1 MAEKPS
7 TIRVQAPAKVNL
19 ILRVLDRR
27 ADGYHNLWSLM
38 HTVGLTDRLTLRL
51 TDRHQDIRLQCNIPD
66 LPTDGRNLVV
76 KAATQFL
83 AAAVRSCGVEIELQK
98 TIPMGG
104 GLGGGSSDAAA
115 TLMALNR
122 LLGLD
127 WPPSRLAGIGAGLGS
142 DVPFFLFA
150 PSAVISGKGEA
161 VVPVTVKGSRWIVLV
176 NPGAAI
182 NTGWAYQ
189 RLAEQRTSIKP
200 LSAEL
205 EQVSRSGSISWDEV
219 LPLMEN
225 DFEPAL
231 AASHPVLADLK
242 AELCWAGAEAALLS
256 GSGATVFGVFQDE
269 SRARR
274 ASARLE
280 QPPGRT
286 VFTVPAQ

>member
-27 ADGYHNLWSLM
+27 ADGYHNIWSLM
-38 HTVGLTDRLTLRL
+38 HTVGLTDTLTLRL

-83 AAAVRSCGVEIELQK
+83 TAAVRSSGVEIDLQK
-98 TIPMGG
+98 AIPMGG

-115 TLMALNR
+115 TLTALNR
-122 LLGLD
+122 LLELN
-127 WPPSRLAGIGAGLGS
+127 WPPSRLTDIAAGCGS
-142 DVPFFLFA
+142 DVPFFLYA

-176 NPGAAI
+176 NPGVAI

-200 LSAEL
+200 LSTEH
-205 EQVSRSGSISWDEV
+205 EQISRNGSISWDEV

-242 AELCWAGAEAALLS
+242 AELRRAGAEAALLS
-256 GSGATVFGVFQDE
+256 GSGATVFGVFRDE

-280 QPPGRT
+280 QQPGWA